1 MGLLAVLGPF
11 RRWFQI
17 ALMRPGRAIRRASDD
32 AGREAPRRCGH
43 RGDTVIVERLTPL
56 PGSPFPPLFGI
67 MKQDAVFGSLTL
79 YEEAP

>member
-1 MGLLAVLGPF
+1 MTLLRKIPTEMPGASSPVDAVDLGGQYRMTAHDPVDL
-11 RRWFQI
+11 
-17 ALMRPGRAIRRASDD
+17 A
-32 AGREAPRRCGH
+32 
-43 RGDTVIVERLTPL
+43 L